1 MIKRR
6 KLLWG
11 ALGLGVA
18 AFGYLKM
25 KPTPPEVGFTLTEDE
40 MAAALALMAQSP
52 IIDAHAHPGRTFVR
66 DAENLNWKLRLYA
79 LMGTFE
85 DKTVSDMREGG
96 ISAAVFNGVA
106 DFQLLSLTDTGL
118 SATRE
123 FKTGEAWASYQRQ
136 IANLRALGDKGL
148 VKPCMNPDDILAAHG
163 TGTPGAILAMEG
175 TDFLENDVSR
185 LAQIHADGVRM
196 VTLIHYHDN
205 SVGHQMTGI
214 ETAKGLTD
222 FGREV
227 VVAADNL
234 GLMLDA
240 SHASEK
246 TAFDMLEV
254 ARQPIVLSHTHVNDP
269 AHVTH
274 PRFVSRELAQAIA
287 AQGGYIG
294 AWPAGIGITT
304 LSEFVDRIE
313 WLIDVMGPDHVALGS
328 DMDANYKPVLE
339 TYRKMPLVI
348 GALLKR
354 GHAPD
359 VVKKMAGGNFLR
371 VWRETASLSNSQ

>member
-1 MIKRR
+1 MMVKRR

-11 ALGLGVA
+11 AAGA
-18 AFGYLKM
+18 ALVGALAFKTLRPK
-25 KPTPPEVGFTLTEDE
+25 PPEVGFTLTEDE
-40 MAAALALMAQSP
+40 MEAALALMAESP
-52 IIDAHAHPGRTFVR
+52 VIDAHAHPGRTFVR
-66 DAENLNWKLRLYA
+66 GAKNLNWKLRLYA
-79 LMGTFE
+79 MLGTFE
-85 DKTVSDMREGG
+85 DKTVNDMVEGG

-118 SATRE
+118 TAARE
-123 FKTGEAWASYQRQ
+123 FETGEAWASYQVQ
-136 IANLRALGDKGL
+136 IANLRALIDQGL
-148 VKPCMNPDDILAAHG
+148 VTPCMVADDIIAAHG
-163 TGTPGAILAMEG
+163 KGTPGAILAMEG
-175 TDFLENDVSR
+175 TDFLEHDASR

-196 VTLIHYHDN
+196 VTLVHFHDN
-205 SVGHQMTGI
+205 SVGHQMTGV
-214 ETAKGLTD
+214 ETDKGLTE
-222 FGREV
+222 FGREI
-227 VVAADNL
+227 VAAADGL
-234 GLMLDA
+234 GMMLDA
-240 SHASEK
+240 SHASEQ

-254 ARQPIVLSHTHVNDP
+254 AQKPVVLSHTHVNDP
-269 AHVTH
+269 GHVTH
-274 PRFVSRELAQAIA
+274 QRFVSRELAQAIA
-287 AQGGYIG
+287 AQGGYVG

-354 GHAPD
+354 GHSPE

-371 VWRETASLSNSQ
+371 VWREVEKPL